1 MTPLYFVLGLSFL
14 QSDLAETEG
23 QPPAVTEIDLED
35 LLKVH
40 VSGATRKEQPVA
52 DVPAA
57 VYVLR
62 EDDLRRSGATTL
74 GDALRAVPGVHVART
89 RSGAWAITSR
99 GFNDTLANKMLV
111 LIDGRSVYS
120 PIHSGVFWDVQD
132 PLLEDVER
140 IEVIRGPGGSLWGA
154 NAINGIINIV
164 TKNAGETQDG
174 MVSGGVG
181 TEERSFVSARYGFS
195 AGEDVKLRVYA
206 KYFDRDDLTNGLD
219 SGRQAHDDWFMA
231 HAGFRSDWQAA
242 ARDRVT
248 FQGDYYDGDVEEWV
262 TRPLIPLTPGAP
274 TSETFEGA
282 NDLHGGNLLA
292 RWDRALDPSSNLSLQ
307 VYYDYT
313 YRRHPLFEDVIHT
326 GDLDFQHRVSPFENH
341 DLIWGL
347 GYRVYQSRFDGS
359 FVFGVDPNERTDDV
373 MSAFVQDEISIVGD
387 ELRLTLGTKL
397 ENNDYSGLEVQPSVR
412 LVWMPHER
420 HTLWGSV
427 SRAVRTPSIVDVDVR
442 LTPQVLPGAPPIA
455 VSIFGNDDFRS
466 EKLFAYEAGYRVR
479 PASRLHFDF
488 AFFSNDYDHLRSG
501 SLGTPFLEESPP
513 PVHLVVPVDLGNDLT
528 AETRGAEVAANFQAT
543 PRWLLQANYA
553 YLHLEASEATAVG
566 RDPNTQTWLRSA
578 LDLSAAF
585 SLDVMVRHVSRLPA
599 FDLGHY
605 WEADV
610 RFAWRDPSGRVEA
623 AVVGQNLLHPSHPE
637 YQVASQRNEVQR
649 GVYASVRWR
658 F

>member
-1 MTPLYFVLGLSFL
+1 MTPCCFVLGLLLL
-14 QSDLAETEG
+14 QSDPGASGG
-23 QPPAVTEIDLED
+23 QTQVTDIDLED

-40 VSGATRKEQPVA
+40 VSGAMRKEQPVA

-74 GDALRAVPGVHVART
+74 GDALRAVPGLQVART

-99 GFNDTLANKMLV
+99 GFSDTLANKMLV

-164 TKNAGETQDG
+164 TKNAGDTQQG

-195 AGEDVKLRVYA
+195 AGEALKLRVYA
-206 KYFDRDDLTNGLD
+206 KYFDRDDLANGLD
-219 SGRQAHDDWFMA
+219 RDAEAHDDWFLA
-231 HAGFRSDWQAA
+231 HAGFRSDWQA
-242 ARDRVT
+242 RGGDRVT
-248 FQGDYYDGDVEEWV
+248 FQGDYYDGDLEEVV
-262 TRPLIPLTPGAP
+262 TRPLIPLAPGAP
-274 TSETFEGA
+274 TSETFEGR
-282 NDLHGGNLLA
+282 NDLRGGNLLA
-292 RWDRALDPSSNLSLQ
+292 RWDRVFDPSSSLSLQ

-326 GDLDFQHRVSPFENH
+326 GDLDFQHRFSPFEGH

-347 GYRVYQSRFDGS
+347 GYRAYRSRFDGS
-359 FVFGVDPNERTDDV
+359 FLFGVEPNERTDDV
-373 MSAFVQDEISIVGD
+373 MSAFVQDEISFVND
-387 ELRLTLGTKL
+387 ELRLTLGTKV
-397 ENNDYSGLEVQPSVR
+397 ENNDYSGFEVQPSVR
-412 LVWMPHER
+412 LAWIPQER

-427 SRAVRTPSIVDVDVR
+427 SRAVRTPSIIDVDGR
-442 LTPQVLPGAPPIA
+442 LTPLVLPGTPPIA
-455 VSIFGNDDFRS
+455 VSIFGNDAFRS
-466 EKLFAYEAGYRVR
+466 EALISYEGGYRVR

-488 AFFSNDYDHLRSG
+488 AFFFNDYDHLRSG
-501 SLGTPFLEESPP
+501 SLGTPFLEESPS
-513 PVHLVVPVDLGNDLT
+513 PVHTVVPVNLGNDLT
-528 AETRGAEVAANFQAT
+528 VETRGAEVAANFQAT

-553 YLHLEASEATAVG
+553 YLHLEASEETPEG
-566 RDPNTQTWLRSA
+566 RDPNHQLWLRSA
-578 LDLSAAF
+578 LDLSSAF
-585 SLDVMVRHVSRLPA
+585 SLDVMARYVGRLPA
-599 FDLGHY
+599 FELDAY

-610 RFAWRDPSGRVEA
+610 RFAWRDPSGRVETA
-623 AVVGQNLLHPSHPE
+623 LVGQNLLHPSHPE